1 MFFKSQPIQNQQ
13 EYINLLKA
21 VGGLS
26 KLYSNSKTPYLYYRS
41 HENIFCLSLDA
52 SNESRGD
59 VSVDAVKGKVGI
71 GLKTF
76 LYRGSQYEKIAEFN
90 KLLST
95 YRHLSGIELVK
106 VIAKARNERIT
117 LTSRIYDLDEVIYHC
132 VARKEG
138 RFIIYETA
146 MELIEIDSIVIDTE
160 TASNITFHDNKQSYK
175 FNFSKSTL
183 FKKFEIKETT
193 EFQVEIIDNPYSLLI
208 TDQKKPHHNKFKQLK
223 LSKVNAPGIKE
234 YVILPLYSLRG
245 EMHVPTGSGLNQ
257 WNASGRVRNENE
269 VYIPIPLWIHGVFKD
284 FFPPRDEAFNLELP
298 GNRIISAKVCQANSK
313 ALMSNPNKV
322 LGEWLLRKVLNLS
335 PGTLVTYE
343 MLLKAG
349 VDSVIVSK
357 NSNNDYEIDFKA
369 VGSYENFK
377 AKYETEKK

>member
-117 LTSRIYDLDEVIYHC
+117 
-132 VARKEG
+132 
-138 RFIIYETA
+138 
-146 MELIEIDSIVIDTE
+146 
-160 TASNITFHDNKQSYK
+160 
-175 FNFSKSTL
+175 
-183 FKKFEIKETT
+183 
-193 EFQVEIIDNPYSLLI
+193 
-208 TDQKKPHHNKFKQLK
+208 
-223 LSKVNAPGIKE
+223 
-234 YVILPLYSLRG
+234 
-245 EMHVPTGSGLNQ
+245 
-257 WNASGRVRNENE
+257 
-269 VYIPIPLWIHGVFKD
+269 
-284 FFPPRDEAFNLELP
+284 
-298 GNRIISAKVCQANSK
+298 
-313 ALMSNPNKV
+313 
-322 LGEWLLRKVLNLS
+322 
-335 PGTLVTYE
+335 
-343 MLLKAG
+343 
-349 VDSVIVSK
+349 
-357 NSNNDYEIDFKA
+357 
-369 VGSYENFK
+369 
-377 AKYETEKK
+377 